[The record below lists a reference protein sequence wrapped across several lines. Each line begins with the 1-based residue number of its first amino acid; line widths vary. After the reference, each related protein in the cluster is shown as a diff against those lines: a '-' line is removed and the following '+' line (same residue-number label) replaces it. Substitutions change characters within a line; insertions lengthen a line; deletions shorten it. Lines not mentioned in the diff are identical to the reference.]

1 MTEIWVTSRQR
12 IRVIWCQL
20 MEFLT
25 GIETKEELDSYHKY
39 FNDYVRGGVERMYD
53 FLILRNPEPEEPY
66 DRKAANMVA
75 MMERMK

>member
-25 GIETKEELDSYHKY
+25 EICNE
-39 FNDYVRGGVERMYD
+39 
-53 FLILRNPEPEEPY
+53 LRNEEALQKLWANY
-66 DRKAANMVA
+66 IKENIYAAYLSYQDVVDNVL
-75 MMERMK
+75 EVGQFISE

>member
-25 GIETKEELDSYHKY
+25 VIGYKNFAPCNSGGTSKVYLKVATGWGNVGDTEYILYNSINVISKYGIVWEYKPK
-39 FNDYVRGGVERMYD
+39 
-53 FLILRNPEPEEPY
+53 
-66 DRKAANMVA
+66 
-75 MMERMK
+75 